1 MNSFRLE
8 REIINGSSANDIVVK
23 IKGGLSYII
32 KRRTEADYDPTGEI
46 VILRMNG
53 VIPTCIEFDPE
64 QATTK
69 FDKYV
74 MESFKERL
82 EAEKSRGTS
91 YFPTM
96 PVNLVVSIKLNAS
109 VAEEGGHIHSEMLGM
124 TLYRGS
130 GYLSRTPMNV
140 PKATL
145 GDVLNTLKDSNGK
158 RRMAYY
164 CAYVNDP
171 GRTQH
176 PYYINM
182 GGKATEVPVEHDAG
196 INAGLY
202 VGVDCGNT
210 SPDILFYSF
219 DGLDKDALEKLGIFM
234 NKADAMKGGNT
245 ERYIEAESKLKDLSK
260 ALERKSDDLRDAQA
274 KLSKLEKQLE
284 ETNTQ
289 MTFMKQDHKNALE
302 KLRMDAAAAAHKSSR
317 NEISSKE
324 ENERNKF
331 EMRNKEFYAK
341 VTLDQTRKHNNL
353 SGWGELLKGVGSLVG
368 IFLTGFK
375 LLFS

>member
-1 MNSFRLE
+1 MNSFKLE
-8 REIINGSSANDIVVK
+8 REVINGSSSSDIVVK

-32 KRRTEADYDPTGEI
+32 KRRKEADYSPTGD
-46 VILRMNG
+46 VVVLRMNG
-53 VIPTCIEFDPE
+53 VIPTCIEFDPD

-74 MESFKERL
+74 MEAFKGKL
-82 EAEKSRGTS
+82 EEEKGRGAS

-96 PVNLVVSIKLNAS
+96 PMNMVIYVKLTGDL
-109 VAEEGGHIHSEMLGM
+109 AEDGGYIHSEMLGM

-130 GYLSRTPMNV
+130 GYLSRSPMNV
-140 PKATL
+140 PKATI
-145 GDVLNTLKDSNGK
+145 GDVLTALKDSTGK

-164 CAYVNDP
+164 CVYVNDP

-176 PYYINM
+176 PYYVNL

-196 INAGLY
+196 TNAGLY
-202 VGVDCGNT
+202 VGVDSGNT

-219 DGLDKDALEKLGIFM
+219 DGLDKESLEKLGVFM
-234 NKADAMKGGNT
+234 NKAEATKGGNT
-245 ERYIEAESKLKDLSK
+245 ERYVEAEGKLKDISK
-260 ALERKSDDLRDAQA
+260 ALERKSDELREAQA
-274 KLSKLEKQLE
+274 KLSKLERQLDE
-284 ETNTQ
+284 ANTQ

-317 NEISSKE
+317 SEISSKE
-324 ENERNKF
+324 EADRNKF

-341 VTLDQTRKHNNL
+341 VTLDHTRKHNNL